1 MFWVTSEIRDSRN
14 AWPRDASR
22 LCWCYDVTWDPKEGQ
37 GPSKAADRGPP
48 PVWGRGRT
56 LGAQLLPAHFQGC
69 LVGLRTS
76 SGAWITKTELLRRV
90 VSSLQ
95 IPH

>member
-48 PVWGRGRT
+48 PVWSPRGV
-56 LGAQLLPAHFQGC
+56 QNFFGC
-69 LVGLRTS
+69 LDY
-76 SGAWITKTELLRRV
+76 ED
-90 VSSLQ
+90 
-95 IPH
+95 